1 MKRMLALLLV
11 LFILPISALAVNV
24 AEPGTF
30 PIVDEEITLTV
41 MACINTACDS
51 WKNNTTMKA
60 YEEKTGIHVEWIEVA
75 DADITE
81 TIRRSLIAGDCPDI
95 VLWWFSDTAMVQS
108 FGSNGDIMPLNDL
121 IENYTVNAKEDL
133 EENPH
138 LKEII
143 TSGDGNIYT
152 LWRVQE
158 SPNET
163 VWNKQFLFLPWFE
176 KYCAATGVDHYPE
189 TLDEY
194 RTMLEYFRDND
205 MNGNG
210 DATDEIP
217 LLGNAA
223 AAIEGGSS
231 MGYIMSA
238 FQLWNCHDYYH
249 ISEDGKLVF
258 EANTPEYRDGL
269 SWINKLYEDGLYSEE
284 DFILNLTDYRATT
297 SKATDEEMIVG
308 LAAAPFYMRAV
319 TQSIY
324 KDAYTNFEAIPP
336 LKNYYD
342 GSVRETY
349 QRSDALYYPSCFISA
364 NCEHPE
370 AAIEWLDYWLG
381 QEGTMMTTWY
391 GIEGRDWEWTD
402 EYKSLVGKTPSILV
416 KASLEGS
423 GNTEVPA
430 HTGVPT
436 YVTRELFEATAVDP
450 ESTGRTYPDYRAH
463 MNYDPYCVKGNI
475 PEIVWCGDEELL
487 AEYSELNTTI
497 GEYVRSSYASFI
509 LGKTDID
516 NDADWQAYLDG
527 LEELGLS
534 RYLEVLNSYYGL

>member
-1 MKRMLALLLV
+1 MKRILALLLV
-11 LFILPISALAVNV
+11 LFILPLSALADV

-30 PIVDEEITLTV
+30 PIVDEETTLTV

-51 WKNNTTMKA
+51 WKNNTTMKE
-60 YEEKTGIHVEWIEVA
+60 YEEKTGIKIEWIEVA
-75 DADITE
+75 DADIVE

-95 VLWWFSDTAMVQS
+95 VMWWFPDTAMIQS
-108 FGSNGDIMPLNDL
+108 FGTNGDIMPLNDL

-133 EENPH
+133 IENPH
-138 LKEII
+138 LKDII

-176 KYCAATGVDHYPE
+176 KYCEATGVDHYPE

-194 RTMLEYFRDND
+194 RAMLEYFRDND

-249 ISEDGKLVF
+249 ISEDGQLVF

-297 SKATDEEMIVG
+297 SKATDEEIIVG

-324 KDAYTNFEAIPP
+324 NNAYTNFEAIPP

-342 GSVRETY
+342 ANVRETY
-349 QRSDALYYPSCFISA
+349 QRSDALYYPSCFISS
-364 NCEHPE
+364 NCKNPE

-381 QEGTMMTTWY
+381 QEGTMKTTWY
-391 GIEGRDWEWTD
+391 GIEGRDWEYTD
-402 EYKSLVGKTPSILV
+402 EFKSLVGETPSILV

-436 YVTRELFEATAVDP
+436 YVTRELFEQTAVDP

-475 PEIVWCGDEELL
+475 PEIVWCADEELL

-516 NDADWQAYLDG
+516 NDADWQSYLDG
-527 LEELGLS
+527 LEDLGLS
-534 RYLEVLNSYYGL
+534 HYLEVLNTYYGL